1 MTYSFLNNLLAL
13 SIFVKNSIKGLRF
26 IFSRNNLEWFPSYPS
41 FFLPTLVSI
50 KLDEVDGYISIAN
63 KPGRGLNCVADIVK
77 SEVVNLED
85 LFNKNP
91 KYVTA
96 KQVLVQKE
104 TEIEN
109 LSEYSF
115 YKEMLKKNG
124 VTRGFTSEVEIF
136 EDMRKRVTWYHNLK
150 SVGYVQQAKGQLDY
164 NSEIQIA
171 MIGQKK
177 FLKVNGGNHRY
188 AAFSLLGF
196 EDILAHP
203 IAYDREYL
211 KSFGKI
217 LGYKVIWQ
225 LRKDLKS

>member
-85 LFNKNP
+85 LFDKNP

-96 KQVLVQKE
+96 QQVLVQKE
-104 TEIEN
+104 TEIEA
-109 LSEYSF
+109 EQ
-115 YKEMLKKNG
+115 
-124 VTRGFTSEVEIF
+124 
-136 EDMRKRVTWYHNLK
+136 KRLWEKIK
-150 SVGYVQQAKGQLDY
+150 S
-164 NSEIQIA
+164 
-171 MIGQKK
+171 
-177 FLKVNGGNHRY
+177 GGT
-188 AAFSLLGF
+188 AAFALLFGF
-196 EDILAHP
+196 SI
-203 IAYDREYL
+203 
-211 KSFGKI
+211 G
-217 LGYKVIWQ
+217 
-225 LRKDLKS
+225 